1 MTLRDLRSYLAYLDE
16 RGELATVEQQVEPR
30 FEISAFIRRGSDAQG
45 PAFLF
50 NQVANSQMRVVG
62 GLFCSTG
69 KALHALQTDDHDSA
83 VERFMEAIRRPTP
96 PVEVSTGPCKEVILR
111 GDDVDLRML
120 PVPTY
125 SEQDPGPFITVA
137 VEITRDAETGAQNA
151 GIYRMQMFGR
161 NEMTLAASP
170 YSDFHAMYARA
181 ERAGRRLECAAAI
194 GVDPVIQLA
203 SQARVPYGFDE
214 LGIAGTLHGGPVEV
228 IRCETVD
235 LRVPAT
241 AEIILEGYFEPHERR
256 AEGPFGEFTGYV
268 GPGGKEPVFHCTAMT
283 MREDPIFQAGLTGV
297 PVTENHVLKLLPM
310 EANLLAALRQV
321 SPDVVAVHYPP
332 EGGAEFLAVVS
343 MRQRYVNQAKNLL
356 LSALGSVA
364 HPKMVVVVD
373 DDIDVYD
380 LAKVWWAVLTRAQP
394 SNDYIIIPEAA
405 GGQLDP
411 SAPTQFGS
419 SLLGIDATRPFGEPF
434 PEVVRIPGM
443 EAVPDWT
450 SMLHSYAP
458 RDREAGR

>member
-1 MTLRDLRSYLAYLDE
+1 
-16 RGELATVEQQVEPR
+16 
-30 FEISAFIRRGSDAQG
+30 
-45 PAFLF
+45 
-50 NQVANSQMRVVG
+50 
-62 GLFCSTG
+62 
-69 KALHALQTDDHDSA
+69 
-83 VERFMEAIRRPTP
+83 
-96 PVEVSTGPCKEVILR
+96 
-111 GDDVDLRML
+111 
-120 PVPTY
+120 
-125 SEQDPGPFITVA
+125 
-137 VEITRDAETGAQNA
+137 
-151 GIYRMQMFGR
+151 
-161 NEMTLAASP
+161 
-170 YSDFHAMYARA
+170 
-181 ERAGRRLECAAAI
+181 
-194 GVDPVIQLA
+194 
-203 SQARVPYGFDE
+203 
-214 LGIAGTLHGGPVEV
+214 
-228 IRCETVD
+228 
-235 LRVPAT
+235 
-241 AEIILEGYFEPHERR
+241 
-256 AEGPFGEFTGYV
+256 
-268 GPGGKEPVFHCTAMT
+268 
-283 MREDPIFQAGLTGV
+283 
-297 PVTENHVLKLLPM
+297 M